1 MNNTIYNKRYI
12 LSRRALIFWTL
23 FIGIGAVGGAVA
35 MFIDPLGKTTGMS
48 ALLPFFQVL
57 PFADRLF
64 KNLIFPG
71 IALLIVNGL
80 TNLTAAALLFGRKK
94 IGEIL
99 GGIFGVTLMLWI
111 TIQFVILP
119 PNFMSSIYFVFG
131 IAQAITGALTL
142 IGRAQSEFA
151 AALQAEIAA
160 GKATETAAQTETQS
174 ETQPAAQFEAQTAAK
189 KSLVVYFSRHGYVK
203 RIARELAREKNA
215 ELFEL
220 TTRERTFGNA
230 GFWWCGR
237 FGMLRRPMPIE
248 KLPENLETFEDVY
261 VCFPVWVFTIC
272 APVRDFLMKSKG
284 KIKKIHYVSVHF
296 MNVEFKNLAAEADA
310 LAGTKHVSYQSVRCR
325 FGKFKKVPGATKRS
339 Q

>member
-1 MNNTIYNKRYI
+1 MERIPYTRRYI

-57 PFADRLF
+57 PFADKLF
-64 KNLIFPG
+64 NNLIFSG
-71 IALLIVNGL
+71 VSLLIVNGIS
-80 TNLTAAALLFGRKK
+80 NLTAATLLFARKK

-99 GGIFGVTLMLWI
+99 GGVFGVTLMLWI
-111 TIQFVILP
+111 TIQFVIFP
-119 PNFMSSIYFVFG
+119 FNFMSTAYFIFG
-131 IAQAITGALTL
+131 FVQAITGALAL

-151 AALQAEIAA
+151 FSHADEEVA
-160 GKATETAAQTETQS
+160 GENEAAQNGAEK
-174 ETQPAAQFEAQTAAK
+174 PN
-189 KSLVVYFSRHGYVK
+189 LVVYFSRRGYVK
-203 RIARELAREKNA
+203 SIARKLAREKNA

-220 TTRERTFGNA
+220 TTRERTSGNA

-237 FGMLRRPMPIE
+237 FGMLRRPMPID
-248 KLPENLETFEDVY
+248 KMPENLKNYRDVY
-261 VCFPVWVFTIC
+261 VCFPVWVFSIC
-272 APVRDFLMKSKG
+272 APVRDFLAKSNG
-284 KIKKIHYVSVHF
+284 KLQRIHYVAVHF
-296 MNVEFKNLAAEADA
+296 MNAEFKNLAAEADA

-325 FGKFKKVPGATKRS
+325 FGKFKEVSPATKNP